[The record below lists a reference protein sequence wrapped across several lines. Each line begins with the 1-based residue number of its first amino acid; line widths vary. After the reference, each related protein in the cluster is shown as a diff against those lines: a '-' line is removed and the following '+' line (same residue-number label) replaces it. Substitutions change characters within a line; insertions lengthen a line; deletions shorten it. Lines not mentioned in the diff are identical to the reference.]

1 MDVIIV
7 SPNLEPTIALGGV
20 SAISRFIVEHNKT
33 CNYIHFELG
42 KRDSEHGGLRRC
54 YHLWQALQSWKL
66 LLKSNPNALIHYN
79 FPLSPE
85 AVIRDFFFMRV
96 ARKQKRKMIVH
107 VHGGRYMSAA
117 HIPFVL
123 SVMLKRIF
131 HWNVPFV
138 VLSEHEKKVLADKFS
153 PTIVYALP
161 NCVETHDE
169 IVRTNDSRI
178 LTIGY
183 LGRITEAKGMKELL
197 MACRELQSKGIPFKL
212 KIAGAQDKKDSFIED
227 FRENLGSSFEY
238 AGIVSGKAK
247 REFLSSLDV
256 FVLPSYFEGLPI
268 ALLESMNFGAV
279 PVVTPVGS
287 IPEVV
292 KDGVNGLLVKEHD
305 ASSIVQAIVRL
316 HDQTLLRHALSKAAK
331 STIEGQYSP
340 AIYLERL
347 NAIYH
352 SV

>member
-1 MDVIIV
+1 M
-7 SPNLEPTIALGGV
+7 
-20 SAISRFIVEHNKT
+20 
-33 CNYIHFELG
+33 
-42 KRDSEHGGLRRC
+42 
-54 YHLWQALQSWKL
+54 
-66 LLKSNPNALIHYN
+66 
-79 FPLSPE
+79 
-85 AVIRDFFFMRV
+85 
-96 ARKQKRKMIVH
+96 
-107 VHGGRYMSAA
+107 
-117 HIPFVL
+117 
-123 SVMLKRIF
+123 
-131 HWNVPFV
+131 
-138 VLSEHEKKVLADKFS
+138 
-153 PTIVYALP
+153 
-161 NCVETHDE
+161 
-169 IVRTNDSRI
+169 
-178 LTIGY
+178 
-183 LGRITEAKGMKELL
+183 
-197 MACRELQSKGIPFKL
+197 

-268 ALLESMNFGAV
+268 ALLESMSFGAV
-279 PVVTPVGS
+279 PIVTPVGS